1 MMQKRYFDSLGR
13 VEGSAAYDVN
23 HVGIKDV
30 QAPWPR
36 VNVDPRKLFCYI
48 LG

>member
-1 MMQKRYFDSLGR
+1 MMLKRYFDSLGR
-13 VEGSAAYDVN
+13 VECSAAYDVN
-23 HVGIKDV
+23 HVGIKNV

-36 VNVDPRKLFCYI
+36 VNVDTRKLYCHI